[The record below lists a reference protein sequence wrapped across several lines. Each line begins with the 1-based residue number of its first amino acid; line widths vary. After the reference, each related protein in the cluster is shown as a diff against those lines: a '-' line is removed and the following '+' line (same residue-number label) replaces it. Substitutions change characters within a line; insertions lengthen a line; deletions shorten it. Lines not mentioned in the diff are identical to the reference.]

1 MVDSMG
7 SDRYKQDIVVL
18 RIFTTMCTVVAS
30 LVGAGAGRVVL
41 NFRIHQLSP
50 ARQDWFTI

>member
-1 MVDSMG
+1 MVMVDSMG
-7 SDRYKQDIVVL
+7 SDRYKQDSESL
-18 RIFTTMCTVVAS
+18 QPMCTVVAS

>member
-18 RIFTTMCTVVAS
+18 RIFTTNVYCS
-30 LVGAGAGRVVL
+30 RESSRCGRWHGSSQ
-41 NFRIHQLSP
+41 FSHP
-50 ARQDWFTI
+50 